1 MEERIVPQL
10 ELRSLFFFIIQNL
23 PNMGELKKNA
33 WRILEGFGGIEK
45 SFKSFLCCYNT
56 LKDIIIKVSIN
67 SDKASISRTIIL

>member
-10 ELRSLFFFIIQNL
+10 ESRSLFFFIIQNL
-23 PNMGELKKNA
+23 PNMGELKKCVD
-33 WRILEGFGGIEK
+33 ILEGFGGIEK